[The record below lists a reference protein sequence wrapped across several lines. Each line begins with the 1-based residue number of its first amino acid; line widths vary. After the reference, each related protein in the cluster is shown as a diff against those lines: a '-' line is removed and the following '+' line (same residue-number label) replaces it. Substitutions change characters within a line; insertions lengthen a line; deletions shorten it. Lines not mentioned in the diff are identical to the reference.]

1 MRQSDNQRHREK
13 AFDSGCS
20 SDFDQ
25 RAGDAQFDIAAESTS
40 NLNTDECQKGTYV
53 YD

>member
-1 MRQSDNQRHREK
+1 MTTFNDREK
-13 AFDSGCS
+13 GFESGCS

-40 NLNTDECQKGTYV
+40 NVSFDESQKDTYV